1 MHRGAGLVF
10 DPNLD
15 ARRLGEVI
23 ENLCWRA
30 LGKLSAVKID
40 ADRNAAIAIM
50 VVFISVFPS

>member
-15 ARRLGEVI
+15 AWRLGEVI
-23 ENLCWRA
+23 EILCWRA

-40 ADRNAAIAIM
+40 ANLDTTIGGAREQLA
-50 VVFISVFPS
+50 